1 MSTESYEDAL
11 ERLGELFR
19 KKPSLYNALAK
30 SQDPK
35 FLVFACSD
43 SRVSPAHILNFQPGE
58 AFEIRN
64 IANMVPLFDKTQH
77 SGTGAAMEYPIT
89 KLNVEN
95 ILVIGHSRCGG
106 IEALMS
112 IEDDAAPNKSIF
124 IEDWVKIGT
133 AAKNRIKQEFGDLSF
148 EEQCT
153 LCEKFLV
160 FACSD
165 SRVSPAHVLNFQP
178 GEAFEIRNIAN
189 MVPLFDKTQHSGT
202 GAAMEYPI
210 TKLNVEN
217 ILVIGHSRCGGI
229 EALMSIED
237 DAAPNKSIFIEDW
250 VKIGTAAKNRIK
262 QEFGDL
268 SFEEQCTLCEKEAV
282 NVTLA
287 NLLSYPFVR
296 ERVEKGKLALRG
308 AHYDF
313 VNGTFELWELD
324 VKTTTAFT
332 FS

>member
-1 MSTESYEDAL
+1 MSTQSYEDAL
-11 ERLGELFR
+11 ERLGELLSDNSDLGNVAAAKIKKLFCELEEHKSKKSSDAVER
-19 KKPSLYNALAK
+19 IQSGFIHFKTHKYLKKPSLYNALAK
-30 SQDPK
+30 SQNPK

-43 SRVSPAHILNFQPGE
+43 SRVSPSHILNFQPGE

-124 IEDWVKIGT
+124 IENWVKIGT
-133 AAKNRIKQEFGDLSF
+133 SAKNKIKQEYGDLSF

-153 LCEKFLV
+153 
-160 FACSD
+160 
-165 SRVSPAHVLNFQP
+165 H
-178 GEAFEIRNIAN
+178 
-189 MVPLFDKTQHSGT
+189 
-202 GAAMEYPI
+202 
-210 TKLNVEN
+210 
-217 ILVIGHSRCGGI
+217 
-229 EALMSIED
+229 
-237 DAAPNKSIFIEDW
+237 
-250 VKIGTAAKNRIK
+250 
-262 QEFGDL
+262 
-268 SFEEQCTLCEKEAV
+268 CEKEAV
-282 NVTLA
+282 NVTLG

-313 VNGTFELWELD
+313 VNGTFELWDLD
-324 VKTTTAFT
+324 VKTTPAWP